1 MTMSDDL
8 NFVEEGEEFEGS
20 QSAYP
25 SLFGITFTP
34 KIGGIGIGVL
44 GLLGAGYLVLNMV
57 MPAWQAY
64 QERQAKTVEI
74 QGQIDSKNA
83 SVKQIGKVKEQL
95 AKAKQQKVQVMALFA
110 NESTLDTLLLDL
122 NRLVESGSTSGSGIV
137 KGKLKKYVPANQKA
151 ELITDGSLGAG
162 VNGKLKRRMVNVE
175 IEGTYEQTQEI
186 VRNIERLQPLL
197 IVKDYDSKLAPP
209 PQMNGPTGKLIPY
222 TGPPGIAT
230 NFQLQ
235 ALVPASPAD
244 IAAAP
249 KEPKK

>member
-8 NFVEEGEEFEGS
+8 NFVEEGEAGS
-20 QSAYP
+20 TSPYP
-25 SLFGITFTP
+25 NAFGITFTP
-34 KIGGIGIGVL
+34 KICGIAIGVV
-44 GLLGAGYLVLNMV
+44 GILGAAYIVLNMV

-74 QGQIDSKNA
+74 QGQIDSKVK
-83 SVKQIGKVKEQL
+83 SVKEIGKFKEQL
-95 AKAKQQKVQVMALFA
+95 AQAKQQKLQVMALFA

-151 ELITDGSLGAG
+151 ELITDSSLGAG

-209 PQMNGPTGKLIPY
+209 PPTTGPTGKPVPY

-244 IAAAP
+244 MAAVA